1 MNHFILESSYF
12 TTHLTIM
19 ESALEWETYVRKI
32 GGSLYT
38 RIPVDW
44 ARTKGIQRNEKIKV
58 SLNGDGSLRID
69 TNDSH

>member
-1 MNHFILESSYF
+1 
-12 TTHLTIM
+12 M